1 MAVIEQLGNLEYKI
15 TLNTTE
21 LERGQKKASSIMS
34 RLDTNLG
41 RLANLTLASQ
51 GITAFSKRIIS
62 MGTDVIKAATTM
74 QSLER
79 GLRAVAGGAAAA
91 DAQLIGLREVAKL
104 PGLGLQEAVQ
114 GAVNLQAAGLSAE
127 RATDSLKA
135 FGNALA
141 TVGKGKA
148 ELDGVILAL
157 TQMQAKGKLSAEEI
171 NQIAERVPQIR
182 RVMVEAF
189 GTAIPKEIEKMGISV
204 DDFIDKVNKQLM
216 TLPQVVGGA
225 ANTFENLGD
234 TIFEAK
240 TRIGELFL
248 PAVLSAAEAFA
259 SALGDVNRALT
270 PLSDQVKSDI
280 AAWDSLKTQWQAQ
293 DTEITKLV
301 GQYNTLQTRLKA
313 ITESGG
319 DTHAV
324 QADLERVNKSL
335 IELVPQLGVAYDKE
349 KQALVGLNETLE
361 RHREAKGRMLRM
373 AFRENLE
380 KTTKATKEAT
390 AAEKIAIKQRDLQL
404 YIMKRVK
411 EESYEL
417 GEVTGRYSQFVAL
430 NTATMKKATTVSQL
444 YRDAREELG
453 LTEEE
458 TSKSETKLR
467 AGLKEKL
474 GLEQALALQ
483 IGASTDKVN
492 TYRTEIESLQ
502 GTVRSYV
509 ETTGKNNV
517 EQFNKLVD
525 IYSSLHDEQGKLKE
539 ITPEYTSALN
549 KLATQV
555 NLTGTALE
563 QGLGA
568 KITVVE
574 DKLVAVTEKEYDA
587 IFLDAEIKVPTD
599 EEITKEIKDFTAKVK
614 NAIAMVDIKAKDEG
628 TWDLKTVIEGQ
639 LDTLQSML
647 VAEGITEDA
656 LQTKYQAIYTARANL
671 RHNLKTINDGIA
683 KAQADAEIAEKERE
697 NAAKIKKGNA
707 YNAMILGWH
716 EEAVKGAQ
724 TAALSLVSIVDA
736 EIDKRTELEEDLQGI
751 VLGLQTART
760 EGEIEALGNRLKA
773 LQEKNPLLL
782 AEDQYLYGELLLAQ
796 DLYEKARIQR
806 ARDADK
812 EITEGAKEWEDR
824 ETADKK
830 AALELRAFLEENS
843 EDGLKALRD
852 KMFKD
857 RAAKRADLLDDWI
870 DIWDEVGN
878 SVVDL
883 GYVISTDLGQN
894 LETALNF
901 GGAFL
906 ETMQAVQL
914 ALAGTGS
921 WFTVAAKGIG
931 LVTTML
937 SGGGFEGKN
946 AKRRREL
953 REEVEGMV
961 ETVNQL
967 ELLAGV
973 GQGYWRN
980 VGKDVERLQDALVR
994 KNAATSAFI
1003 HGTFRNRDQVQAA
1016 QREYDAAISSYNQIE
1031 EEENKK
1037 HQRALATYE
1046 KDLKLRVAM
1055 IEDITGSLVGS
1066 ITDTLADGMDQ
1077 YGAGWDKVEDAI
1089 ERNLMGAIFQGVL
1102 DAQIQRHELEPL
1114 IEQYVQTLTN
1124 AFQDDAISYPENQEL
1139 TKKAKAIKLAGER
1152 VKYNAQRMLNSVWG
1166 FDWDDFFP
1174 KEEEIADMSPSI
1186 SPTVDVPEMTTGL
1199 TTSIRN
1205 ITRSQADAL
1214 SAVFTNI
1221 SAINGRIADNT
1232 LRTADLLETY
1242 LPNLSGGGMMVQST
1256 DVGSP
1261 SYVSPEYAAAMGLQ
1275 NAVRANG

>member
-34 RLDTNLG
+34 RLDTSLG
-41 RLANLTLASQ
+41 RLANLNLASQ
-51 GITAFSKRIIS
+51 GVMAFSKRIIS

-74 QSLER
+74 ASLER
-79 GLRAVAGGAAAA
+79 GLAAVAGGAAAA

-114 GAVNLQAAGLSAE
+114 GAVNLQAAGLSAQ

-417 GEVTGRYSQFVAL
+417 GEATGRFGIEIAL

-539 ITPEYTSALN
+539 ITPEYTTALN

-574 DKLVAVTEKEYDA
+574 DKLVESTSRDYN
-587 IFLDAEIKVPTD
+587 FN
-599 EEITKEIKDFTAKVK
+599 AKVK
-614 NAIAMVDIKAKDEG
+614 IPTAEEINKEIRDFEKKIFDALAMVEARAKTEGKMDLEQVVRDQLALIDSIIKA
-628 TWDLKTVIEGQ
+628 
-639 LDTLQSML
+639 
-647 VAEGITEDA
+647 EDISEQE
-656 LQTKYQAIYTARANL
+656 LFTKYQGLYAKRADL
-671 RHNLKTINDGIA
+671 REALKTHMVNTANAEASAEEKATKDKISEQTKAEKAFAAEQTRLRNKRLAGEEKAKEDLIEWSEEALEKRLAFEEELVKFMLEFQEAKTKDERDALNEQYKAFKERNALYITNNQGARDEIA
-683 KAQADAEIAEKERE
+683 TIDQIASQNQIALAESRDAEIA
-697 NAAKIKKGNA
+697 A
-707 YNAMILGWH
+707 
-716 EEAVKGAQ
+716 
-724 TAALSLVSIVDA
+724 
-736 EIDKRTELEEDLQGI
+736 
-751 VLGLQTART
+751 
-760 EGEIEALGNRLKA
+760 
-773 LQEKNPLLL
+773 
-782 AEDQYLYGELLLAQ
+782 
-796 DLYEKARIQR
+796 
-806 ARDADK
+806 
-812 EITEGAKEWEDR
+812 GAKEWQDR
-824 ETADKK
+824 ETADKE
-830 AALELRAFLEENS
+830 AALETRALLEVHTE
-843 EDGLKALRD
+843 EELKAIRD

-883 GYVISTDLGQN
+883 GYLISTDLGQN

-1114 IEQYVQTLTN
+1114 VEQYVQTLTN
-1124 AFQDDAISYPENQEL
+1124 AFQDNAISYSENQEL
-1139 TKKAKAIKLAGER
+1139 TKKAKAIKLAGVR
-1152 VKYNAQRMLNSVWG
+1152 VKTNAERMLNSVWG

-1174 KEEEIADMSPSI
+1174 KEEEIADTASLL
-1186 SPTVDVPEMTTGL
+1186 PTVDVPEMTTGL

-1242 LPNLSGGGMMVQST
+1242 LPSISGGGMMVQTT
-1256 DVGSP
+1256 DVGGA
-1261 SYVSPEYAAAMGLQ
+1261 SYVSPEYAQAMGLQ

>member
-204 DDFIDKVNKQLM
+204 DDFIDRVNKQLM

-411 EESYEL
+411 EEIYEV
-417 GEVTGRYSQFVAL
+417 GEATGRFGIEIAL

-539 ITPEYTSALN
+539 ITPEYTTALN

-574 DKLVAVTEKEYDA
+574 DKLVAVTEKDRFPG

-599 EEITKEIKDFTAKVK
+599 AEISKKIRDFTSKVK
-614 NAIAMVDIKAKDEG
+614 DAIDLVATEAKDEG
-628 TWDLKTVIEGQ
+628 KYDPKQVMEDQ
-639 LDTLQSML
+639 LDTLKSML
-647 VAEGITEDA
+647 KAEGITEA
-656 LQTKYQAIYTARANL
+656 QLKKEYTAIYTARANL

-683 KAQADAEIAEKERE
+683 KAQADKEIAEKARADQA
-697 NAAKIKKGNA
+697 NTASGNA
-707 YNAMILGWH
+707 YNAMIKGWH
-716 EEAVKGAQ
+716 EAEVKGAGEAA
-724 TAALSLVSIVDA
+724 TALMGIV
-736 EIDKRTELEEDLQGI
+736 EGKIDDHKELEEGLNDVILGYQNATTTGQ
-751 VLGLQTART
+751 VDALDAQFNALKEQHPETLLEVARFHGLQDDADEAR
-760 EGEIEALGNRLKA
+760 AN
-773 LQEKNPLLL
+773 
-782 AEDQYLYGELLLAQ
+782 
-796 DLYEKARIQR
+796 ARIKYNK
-806 ARDADK
+806 DADNKILEDTEDFINDRVEDEEDAAVLRKKIIDDLALK
-812 EITEGAKEWEDR
+812 EANVMAAYI
-824 ETADKK
+824 K
-830 AALELRAFLEENS
+830 A
-843 EDGLKALRD
+843 
-852 KMFKD
+852 
-857 RAAKRADLLDDWI
+857 
-870 DIWDEVGN
+870 WDEVG
-878 SVVDL
+878 SAVVDL
-883 GYVISTDLGQN
+883 AYLIDTDLGQSM
-894 LETALNF
+894 ETALMV

-906 ETMQAVQL
+906 DTWHAVNL
-914 ALAGTGS
+914 AMAGAGT
-921 WFTVAAKGIG
+921 WWTVAAKGITFAASIASIVFG
-931 LVTTML
+931 E
-937 SGGGFEGKN
+937 SKSA
-946 AKRRREL
+946 AKRRELFEDLEKIKGEVSDLRSRARVGDSWVDRFFDPKKIKAAEEALATAWDRFHNIRGDLALNQDEWDRLFQTRQNAWKAASREL
-953 REEVEGMV
+953 DKVREEEARKEIISAENEKLLLKQRIAEIEGLTSDLTGTITDSLIEGMD
-961 ETVNQL
+961 EFGGGWQ
-967 ELLAGV
+967 
-973 GQGYWRN
+973 N
-980 VGKDVERLQDALVR
+980 VQD
-994 KNAATSAFI
+994 
-1003 HGTFRNRDQVQAA
+1003 
-1016 QREYDAAISSYNQIE
+1016 AISSNLSRAIFKGIVDAQVS
-1031 EEENKK
+1031 K
-1037 HQRALATYE
+1037 HQ
-1046 KDLKLRVAM
+1046 
-1055 IEDITGSLVGS
+1055 
-1066 ITDTLADGMDQ
+1066 
-1077 YGAGWDKVEDAI
+1077 
-1089 ERNLMGAIFQGVL
+1089 
-1102 DAQIQRHELEPL
+1102 LEPL
-1114 IEQYVQTLTN
+1114 VERYVAFLT
-1124 AFQDDAISYPENQEL
+1124 DAISGPSGELNWQENQTLRQMEGDIRL
-1139 TKKAKAIKLAGER
+1139 AATRIKNNTEALLNEAWDFNWEDVSPDEEDLA
-1152 VKYNAQRMLNSVWG
+1152 
-1166 FDWDDFFP
+1166 D
-1174 KEEEIADMSPSI
+1174 ITPSI
-1186 SPTVDVPEMTTGL
+1186 IPTIDVPETSTGL

-1214 SAVFTNI
+1214 SAVFSNI

-1242 LPNLSGGGMMVQST
+1242 LPSISGGGMMVQST
-1256 DVGSP
+1256 DVGGASWVDP
-1261 SYVSPEYAAAMGLQ
+1261 AYEAMMLQ
-1275 NAVRANG
+1275 NANRANG

>member
-539 ITPEYTSALN
+539 ITPEYTTALN

-574 DKLVAVTEKEYDA
+574 DKLVESTSRDYN
-587 IFLDAEIKVPTD
+587 FN
-599 EEITKEIKDFTAKVK
+599 AKVK
-614 NAIAMVDIKAKDEG
+614 IPTAEEINKEIRDFEKKIFDALAMVEARAKTEGKMDLEQVVRDQLALIDSIIKA
-628 TWDLKTVIEGQ
+628 
-639 LDTLQSML
+639 
-647 VAEGITEDA
+647 EDISEQE
-656 LQTKYQAIYTARANL
+656 LFTKYQGLYAKRADL
-671 RHNLKTINDGIA
+671 REALKTHMVNTANAEASAEEKATKDKISEQTKAEKAFAAEQTRLRNKRLAGEEKA
-683 KAQADAEIAEKERE
+683 KEDLIEWSEEALEKRLAFEEELVKFMLEFQEAKTKDERDALNEQYKAFKERNALYITNNQAARDEIA
-697 NAAKIKKGNA
+697 
-707 YNAMILGWH
+707 
-716 EEAVKGAQ
+716 
-724 TAALSLVSIVDA
+724 T
-736 EIDKRTELEEDLQGI
+736 IDQI
-751 VLGLQTART
+751 ASQNQIA
-760 EGEIEALGNRLKA
+760 
-773 LQEKNPLLL
+773 L
-782 AEDQYLYGELLLAQ
+782 AES
-796 DLYEKARIQR
+796 
-806 ARDADK
+806 RDAD
-812 EITEGAKEWEDR
+812 IAAGAKEWQDR
-824 ETADKK
+824 ETADKEE
-830 AALELRAFLEENS
+830 ALETREELETDSEEKLREQRERL
-843 EDGLKALRD
+843 
-852 KMFKD
+852 FKE
-857 RAAKRADLLDDWI
+857 RAAQRAATLKEWLNVWS
-870 DIWDEVGN
+870 EVG
-878 SVVDL
+878 SAVVDL
-883 GYVISTDLGQN
+883 GYVIDEDLGQS
-894 LETALNF
+894 LETALNL

-906 ETMQAVQL
+906 DTWHAINL
-914 ALAGTGS
+914 AMAGAGS
-921 WFTVAAKGIG
+921 WWTVAAKGISFAAG
-931 LVTTML
+931 ALQATGIF
-937 SGGGFEGKN
+937 GGSQS
-946 AKRRREL
+946 AARRR
-953 REEVEGMV
+953 
-961 ETVNQL
+961 QL
-967 ELLAGV
+967 
-973 GQGYWRN
+973 
-980 VGKDVERLQDALVR
+980 
-994 KNAATSAFI
+994 F
-1003 HGTFRNRDQVQAA
+1003 
-1016 QREYDAAISSYNQIE
+1016 
-1031 EEENKK
+1031 
-1037 HQRALATYE
+1037 
-1046 KDLKLRVAM
+1046 
-1055 IEDITGSLVGS
+1055 ED
-1066 ITDTLADGMDQ
+1066 
-1077 YGAGWDKVEDAI
+1077 
-1089 ERNLMGAIFQGVL
+1089 
-1102 DAQIQRHELEPL
+1102 
-1114 IEQYVQTLTN
+1114 
-1124 AFQDDAISYPENQEL
+1124 
-1139 TKKAKAIKLAGER
+1139 
-1152 VKYNAQRMLNSVWG
+1152 
-1166 FDWDDFFP
+1166 
-1174 KEEEIADMSPSI
+1174 
-1186 SPTVDVPEMTTGL
+1186 
-1199 TTSIRN
+1199 
-1205 ITRSQADAL
+1205 
-1214 SAVFTNI
+1214 
-1221 SAINGRIADNT
+1221 
-1232 LRTADLLETY
+1232 
-1242 LPNLSGGGMMVQST
+1242 
-1256 DVGSP
+1256 
-1261 SYVSPEYAAAMGLQ
+1261 
-1275 NAVRANG
+1275 